1 MKQLFL
7 IFNLWGMVFMLSSCS
22 PTENKN
28 KQVPFVKIDTVKT
41 FATVCEVSYPG
52 IIKPEDNLSLA
63 FKVNGQLVDVLDTEG
78 MFIKKGT
85 LIASIDAHDYEVQF
99 NAAEAAWQQAKK
111 EFARITE
118 LYQAKTVSPNDYEKT
133 EAVFKQVEA
142 KYQAAKDALSYTEL
156 RAPFD
161 GYIQNIYHHRKE
173 IVQAGTPIVCFISA
187 NRFEVEINI
196 PVQYYKKQMKHN
208 GAKLLVDNQLIEIQ
222 MKSIGR
228 QANVNQLYKMRF
240 VVPQLNPSQYLT
252 AGMSCNVILAYD
264 EGQNNSTDIP
274 VSAIYKMNGKSCVW
288 KVESD
293 MKVHQV
299 PVSILKINHTCA
311 TVSGLK
317 NNDRIVI
324 TGINEL
330 TEGQTVEKMP
340 SVSDT
345 NIGNML

>member
-7 IFNLWGMVFMLSSCS
+7 IFNFWGMVFMLSACS
-22 PTENKN
+22 PTENKD

-41 FATVCEVSYPG
+41 SATVCEVNYPG
-52 IIKPEDNLSLA
+52 IIKSEDNLSLA
-63 FKVNGQLVDVLDTEG
+63 FKVNGQLADVLDTEG
-78 MFIKKGT
+78 MLIKKGT

-99 NAAEAAWQQAKK
+99 NAAEAAYRQAKK

-118 LYQAKTVSPNDYEKT
+118 LYQAKTVSPNDY
-133 EAVFKQVEA
+133 KQVEA
-142 KYQAAKDALSYTEL
+142 KYQTSKDALSYTEL

-161 GYIQNIYHHRKE
+161 GYIQNIYHHRQE
-173 IVQAGTPIVCFISA
+173 IVQAGTPVVCFINAS
-187 NRFEVEINI
+187 RFEVEINI

-208 GAKLLVDNQLIEIQ
+208 GAKLVVDNQTIEVQ
-222 MKSIGR
+222 MKSISR
-228 QANVNQLYKMRF
+228 QANVNQLFKMRF
-240 VVPQLNPSQYLT
+240 VVPQLSPSQHLT

-264 EGQNNSTDIP
+264 EGQDNSTDIP
-274 VSAIYKMNGKSCVW
+274 VSAIYKTNGRSCVW
-288 KVESD
+288 KVEPD
-293 MKVHQV
+293 MKVRQV
-299 PVSILKINHTCA
+299 PVSILKINHACA

-317 NNDRIVI
+317 NNDRIVV

-330 TEGQTVEKMP
+330 TEGQAVEKMP

>member
-22 PTENKN
+22 PTENKD
-28 KQVPFVKIDTVKT
+28 KQVPFVKIDSVKT

-208 GAKLLVDNQLIEIQ
+208 GAKLLIDNQLIEIQ

-240 VVPQLNPSQYLT
+240 VVP
-252 AGMSCNVILAYD
+252 LAYD
-264 EGQNNSTDIP
+264 GGQNNSTDIP